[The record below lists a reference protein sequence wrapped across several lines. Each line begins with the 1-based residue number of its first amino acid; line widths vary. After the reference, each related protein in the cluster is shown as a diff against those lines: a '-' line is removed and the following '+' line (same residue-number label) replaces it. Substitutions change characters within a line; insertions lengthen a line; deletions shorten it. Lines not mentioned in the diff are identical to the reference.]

1 MSDLHAWKSWI
12 DNKHTK
18 MKVKV
23 TPMIPGTGFR
33 SHSITISDDGQM
45 DKLTVLQS
53 VDWESEMLTD

>member
-1 MSDLHAWKSWI
+1 MSDLDAWKSWI

-23 TPMIPGTGFR
+23 TPMIPGTGLL
-33 SHSITISDDGQM
+33 SITISDDGQM

-53 VDWESEMLTD
+53 VDWESETLTD

>member
-1 MSDLHAWKSWI
+1 
-12 DNKHTK
+12 

-45 DKLTVLQS
+45 DKLTMLQS
-53 VDWESEMLTD
+53 VD